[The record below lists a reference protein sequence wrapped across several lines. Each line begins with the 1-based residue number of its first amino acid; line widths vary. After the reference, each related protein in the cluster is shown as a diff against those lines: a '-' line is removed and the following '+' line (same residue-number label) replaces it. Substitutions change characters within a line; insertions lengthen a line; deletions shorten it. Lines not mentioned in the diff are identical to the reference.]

1 MLFAIA
7 KSIFNQNPA
16 NITDELVED
25 LSQNSRDAA
34 LSDEELMIRYAGGEL
49 DAFSQLVKRHERPL
63 YNFILRSCRRPDL
76 AQELLQDVFMRVIQS
91 AARYQQSAKFTT
103 WIYTIARNLC
113 IDHAR
118 KHGRH
123 TEISLNQSR
132 YNSADAASSSHNDG
146 PSQLDSLA
154 DTAPRSASA
163 DHERNEFRTHF
174 LAALDALPEDQ
185 REVFIMREISGLK
198 FQEIAEIIGCPLPT
212 TKSRMRYALESL
224 RLHLAAYRDHSFD
237 EQEENMS

>member
-16 NITDELVED
+16 NLTDDLVED
-25 LSQNSRDAA
+25 SSQNSGGAS

-103 WIYTIARNLC
+103 WVYTIARNLC

-118 KHGRH
+118 KHGRC
-123 TEISLNQSR
+123 TEVSLNQPR
-132 YNSADAASSSHNDG
+132 YNSAGSDGSSSGEG

-154 DTAPRSASA
+154 DTNPRSASA
-163 DHERNEFRTHF
+163 NQERTEFRAHF
-174 LAALDALPEDQ
+174 LAALDALPDDQ
-185 REVFIMREISGLK
+185 REVFIMREVSGLK
-198 FQEIAEIIGCPLPT
+198 FQEIAEIIDCPLPT
-212 TKSRMRYALESL
+212 TKSRMRYALEGL

-237 EQEENMS
+237 EQEEDRT

>member
-16 NITDELVED
+16 DLADAPVED
-25 LSQNSRDAA
+25 LPQNTGGEP
-34 LSDEELMIRYAGGEL
+34 LTDEELMLRYAAGEL
-49 DAFSQLVKRHERPL
+49 DAFAQLVKRHERPL

-103 WIYTIARNLC
+103 WVYTIARNLC

-118 KHGRH
+118 KHGRR
-123 TEISLNQSR
+123 TEVSLNQPR
-132 YNSADAASSSHNDG
+132 YNSANSDGASDG

-154 DTAPRSASA
+154 DTNPRSASA
-163 DHERNEFRTHF
+163 DHERSEFRSHL

-198 FQEIAEIIGCPLPT
+198 FQEIAEIIDCPVPT
-212 TKSRMRYALESL
+212 TKSRMRYALEGL
-224 RLHLAAYRDHSFD
+224 RLHLAAYKNHSFD
-237 EQEENMS
+237 EQEEDLS